1 MAPAAP
7 PDESVDRRARRRQR
21 TRNDIA
27 RIAVR
32 LTAERGYDHVTVD
45 DIAEAADIAPRT
57 FFRSFP
63 SKDDGFFLDHD
74 ERMVFLR
81 QALADRPT
89 GEPIR
94 ASVRAAVLA
103 LAEHVDDDQE
113 AFRAKSL
120 LIRQVPSLR
129 ARSAD
134 RTGEWQRVLAE
145 GVAQRLGTDA
155 ERDLRA
161 QVIAASTVAA
171 LQAAVQ
177 VWLSTGGEATVHDV
191 VAEALDLIT
200 EA

>member
-1 MAPAAP
+1 M
-7 PDESVDRRARRRQR
+7 
-21 TRNDIA
+21 
-27 RIAVR
+27 
-32 LTAERGYDHVTVD
+32 
-45 DIAEAADIAPRT
+45 
-57 FFRSFP
+57 
-63 SKDDGFFLDHD
+63 
-74 ERMVFLR
+74 
-81 QALADRPT
+81 
-89 GEPIR
+89 
-94 ASVRAAVLA
+94 RAAVLA

-171 LQAAVQ
+171 PRRPCRCGCRPAARPP
-177 VWLSTGGEATVHDV
+177 STTSWPRRS
-191 VAEALDLIT
+191 T
-200 EA
+200 

>member
-1 MAPAAP
+1 M
-7 PDESVDRRARRRQR
+7 
-21 TRNDIA
+21 
-27 RIAVR
+27 
-32 LTAERGYDHVTVD
+32 
-45 DIAEAADIAPRT
+45 
-57 FFRSFP
+57 
-63 SKDDGFFLDHD
+63 
-74 ERMVFLR
+74 
-81 QALADRPT
+81 
-89 GEPIR
+89 
-94 ASVRAAVLA
+94 LA

-129 ARSAD
+129 PGRPTAPANGSGCSPR
-134 RTGEWQRVLAE
+134 
-145 GVAQRLGTDA
+145 VAQRLGTDA